1 MFYIFTKNITE
12 KFLNFSIK
20 FNEFNNIQ
28 LSSYKIHKII
38 TLIYGEEDNI
48 NIEESL

>member
-12 KFLNFSIK
+12 KFLNFSNK
-20 FNEFNNIQ
+20 FNEFNK

-38 TLIYGEEDNI
+38 TLIYGEKDNI
-48 NIEESL
+48 NIEESM